1 MGAGRK
7 SNRQDRQEDKSNNDE
22 EAPESERGGWER
34 RRRGRVEGERD
45 RELVVWVARFRFV
58 SADVLAVRFGVSEQ
72 QVNARVRRLVA
83 AGWVSRSQERVGVAR
98 VISATRTG
106 CRAVG
111 APIRRAARTDMQR
124 EHELEL
130 AWLVARL
137 ELRNTAGRVLTE
149 RESRACEALGGG
161 PRFSVDVIERG
172 GRREKRWPDL
182 VLEQPGRR
190 VAVEF
195 ERTTKG
201 RDRLARIVA
210 GYRVAG
216 WFDEVHFLAGDAQV
230 ARVLARA
237 LAGVPSER
245 LSVAPWPGLPA
256 APRAAVAAAL
266 GRS

>member
-1 MGAGRK
+1 VGEGKRNDSQEEN
-7 SNRQDRQEDKSNNDE
+7 SNDDE
-22 EAPESERGGWER
+22 ALECERGGWER
-34 RRRGRVEGERD
+34 RRRRRVEGERD

-83 AGWVSRSQERVGVAR
+83 AGWLSRSRERVGVAR
-98 VISATRTG
+98 AISATRMG

-111 APIRRAARTDMQR
+111 APVRRAARTDSQR

-137 ELRNTAGRVLTE
+137 ELRSTAGRVLTE
-149 RESRACEALGGG
+149 RESRAREACGDG

-190 VAVEF
+190 VAIEF
-195 ERTTKG
+195 ERTAKG

-210 GYRVAG
+210 GYRVAT
-216 WFDEVHFLAGDAQV
+216 WFDEVHLLAGDAYV
-230 ARVLARA
+230 ARVLARS
-237 LAGVPSER
+237 LAGAPSDR
-245 LSVAPWPGLPA
+245 LMLAPWPGLPA
-256 APRAAVAAAL
+256 APRAVVAEAL
-266 GRS
+266 ERF